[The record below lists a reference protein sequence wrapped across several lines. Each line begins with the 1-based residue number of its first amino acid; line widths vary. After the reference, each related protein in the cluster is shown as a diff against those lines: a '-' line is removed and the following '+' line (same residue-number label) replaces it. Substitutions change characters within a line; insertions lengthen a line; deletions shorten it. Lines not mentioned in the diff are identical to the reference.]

1 MGKGFDKDKLKAGA
15 IGRTLVIICFGVA
28 LFVAADA
35 GASRR
40 EFDLFNKGYEYY
52 LSYQPEKAAETLR
65 AFLKEFPESSAADA
79 ALYWTGKSLLQL
91 RAYDDARKVFSEI
104 RRRFPESPYIKYVD
118 KEEAMTTALE
128 SEKQSAGKSG
138 TGTGSVAKKKG
149 AAAEK
154 PVERKPVILIV
165 KGRKYDESQISRF
178 MSSFSAAMTK
188 SDIGKIAWL
197 TGNSLEDFI
206 SEEVLYNEARSSD
219 VTVSREELRGLAEK
233 FKLTTEETD
242 LTGRYLAIRNL
253 ISRKMENMSEERS
266 LEVLVVKY
274 AGTGSNKRV
283 ALASALQER
292 ARKGESFKDI
302 AKLYSDSVTLSAM
315 KVRDLQGWLKDSV
328 KGLKEGEVSVVWKR
342 DGFLILKPA
351 QDNSYRMAAGSPGEE
366 DAAKEFVKHWVEELR
381 KKDDSIKIVR
391 E

>member
-1 MGKGFDKDKLKAGA
+1 MGKGFDKDKLRAGA
-15 IGRTLVIICFGVA
+15 IGRILVIICFGA
-28 LFVAADA
+28 AFFVAADA

-52 LSYQPEKAAETLR
+52 LSYRPQKAAGTLR
-65 AFLKEFPESSAADA
+65 EFLKEFPDSSAADA
-79 ALYWTGKSLLQL
+79 ALFWTGKSLLQL

-104 RRRFPESPYIKYVD
+104 RRRFPESPYVRYVD
-118 KEEAMTTALE
+118 KEEAMATARE

-138 TGTGSVAKKKG
+138 TGTGSAAKEKAT
-149 AAAEK
+149 AAGSPA
-154 PVERKPVILIV
+154 ERKPVVLIV
-165 KGRKYDESQISRF
+165 RGKKYDESQVSGF
-178 MSSFSAAMTK
+178 MSSFLAAMTK
-188 SDIGKIAWL
+188 ADIRKIAWL
-197 TGNSLEDFI
+197 SGNSLEDFI

-219 VTVSREELRGLAEK
+219 VTASREELKGLAEK
-233 FKLTTEETD
+233 FKLTAEETD
-242 LTGRYLAIRNL
+242 LAGRYLAIRNL

-292 ARKGESFKDI
+292 ARRGESFKDI
-302 AKLYSDSVTLSAM
+302 AKLYSDSVTFSAM

-342 DGFLILKPA
+342 DGFLILKPV
-351 QDNSYRMAAGSPGEE
+351 QDNSYRMTAGSPGGE
-366 DAAKEFVKHWVEELR
+366 DAVKEFVRHWVDELR
-381 KKDDSIKIVR
+381 RKEDSIKIVR